1 MRDYKFIICLHLIN
15 IVFIF
20 FDYIS
25 CKGGVYISHFVIKGH
40 RAALKEFKVNPLER
54 VITVSKE
61 GDIECRKYAEWL
73 EFMDTDYLRRVDLRA
88 RLYYKVSSKHLTEVM
103 VKNTAIKILKGEL

>member
-73 EFMDTDYLRRVDLRA
+73 ECMETDYLRRVDLRA
-88 RLYYKVSSKHLTEVM
+88 RLYYKVSSKHLTEAM
-103 VKNTAIKILKGEL
+103 VKNTAIKLLKGEL

>member
-1 MRDYKFIICLHLIN
+1 M
-15 IVFIF
+15 FIF

-61 GDIECRKYAEWL
+61 GHIECREYEDWL
-73 EFMDTDYLRRVDLRA
+73 EFTGTDYLRRVDLRA
-88 RLYYKVSSKHLTEVM
+88 RLYYKVGSKHLTEAM

>member
-61 GDIECRKYAEWL
+61 GDIECRKYEEWL
-73 EFMDTDYLRRVDLRA
+73 EFMETDYLRRVDLRA
-88 RLYYKVSSKHLTEVM
+88 RLYYKVSSKHLTEAM

>member
-15 IVFIF
+15 IGFIF

-25 CKGGVYISHFVIKGH
+25 CKGGVHISHFVIKGH

-73 EFMDTDYLRRVDLRA
+73 EFTETDYLRRVDLRA
-88 RLYYKVSSKHLTEVM
+88 RLYYKVSSKHLTEAM

>member
-1 MRDYKFIICLHLIN
+1 M
-15 IVFIF
+15 FIF

-73 EFMDTDYLRRVDLRA
+73 EFKETDYLRRVDLRA
-88 RLYYKVSSKHLTEVM
+88 RLYYKVSSKHLTEAM
-103 VKNTAIKILKGEL
+103 VKNTAIKILRGEL

>member
-1 MRDYKFIICLHLIN
+1 MIIL
-15 IVFIF
+15 VG
-20 FDYIS
+20 
-25 CKGGVYISHFVIKGH
+25 KGGVSISHFVIKGH

-73 EFMDTDYLRRVDLRA
+73 ECMETDYLRRVDLRA
-88 RLYYKVSSKHLTEVM
+88 RLYYKVSSKNLTEAM

>member
-25 CKGGVYISHFVIKGH
+25 CKGGDYISHFVIKGH

-73 EFMDTDYLRRVDLRA
+73 EFMETDYLRRVDLRA
-88 RLYYKVSSKHLTEVM
+88 RLYYKVSSKHLTEAM

>member
-1 MRDYKFIICLHLIN
+1 MICLHLIN
-15 IVFIF
+15 IVLIF
-20 FDYIS
+20 SDYIS
-25 CKGGVYISHFVIKGH
+25 CKGGVYISHFVIKGQ

-61 GDIECRKYAEWL
+61 GNIEYAEWS
-73 EFMDTDYLRRVDLRA
+73 EFMETDYLRRVDLRA
-88 RLYYKVSSKHLTEVM
+88 RLYYKVSSKHLTEAM

>member
-1 MRDYKFIICLHLIN
+1 M
-15 IVFIF
+15 FIF
-20 FDYIS
+20 SDYIS

-61 GDIECRKYAEWL
+61 GDIECRKYAEFV
-73 EFMDTDYLRRVDLRA
+73 ETDYLRRVDLRA
-88 RLYYKVSSKHLTEVM
+88 RLYYKVSSKHLTEAM

>member
-61 GDIECRKYAEWL
+61 GNIECRKYAEWL
-73 EFMDTDYLRRVDLRA
+73 EYMETDYLRRVDLRA
-88 RLYYKVSSKHLTEVM
+88 RLYYKVSSKHLTEAM
-103 VKNTAIKILKGEL
+103 VKNIAIKILKGEL

>member
-40 RAALKEFKVNPLER
+40 RAALNEFKVNPLES

-61 GDIECRKYAEWL
+61 GAIECRKYAEGL
-73 EFMDTDYLRRVDLRA
+73 EIKETDYLRRVDLRA
-88 RLYYKVSSKHLTEVM
+88 RLYYKVSSKHLTEAM
-103 VKNTAIKILKGEL
+103 VKNTAIKILRGEL

>member
-1 MRDYKFIICLHLIN
+1 MF
-15 IVFIF
+15 
-20 FDYIS
+20 
-25 CKGGVYISHFVIKGH
+25 YISHFVIKGH

-61 GDIECRKYAEWL
+61 GDIECLKYAEWL
-73 EFMDTDYLRRVDLRA
+73 EFMETDYLRRVDLRA
-88 RLYYKVSSKHLTEVM
+88 RLDYKVSSKYLTEAM

>member
-1 MRDYKFIICLHLIN
+1 MFTLS
-15 IVFIF
+15 
-20 FDYIS
+20 DYIS

-54 VITVSKE
+54 TITVSKE
-61 GDIECRKYAEWL
+61 GNIECRKYAEWL

-88 RLYYKVSSKHLTEVM
+88 RLYYKVSSEHLTEAM